1 MLFHQNSSSELSI
14 NDIDIL
20 CQNYLTILYHEAKRK
35 NESVVTNVCETYG
48 EILYPSVDKLISVI
62 KPSKS
67 DVFVDYGSGFGKMVI
82 QVFLKSLVREAY
94 GIESVP
100 QLHQHASNVAQRLQH
115 DLPGFYHGG
124 RKLDFV
130 LGSFLEVPL
139 TTVTI
144 AFVNSTCFTQL
155 LLNSLGSRLELT
167 PSIHTVL
174 SLRPISV
181 LERLS
186 FKKVIRIEC
195 SWDSA
200 LCYVYSNK

>member
-1 MLFHQNSSSELSI
+1 MMFHKNISPELSI

-20 CQNYLTILYHEAKRK
+20 CQNYLTILYHNAQRK
-35 NESVVTNVCETYG
+35 NDAVANNVCETYG
-48 EILYPSVDKLISVI
+48 EVLYPGVDKFLSLIQ
-62 KPSKS
+62 PSNR

-82 QVFLKSLVREAY
+82 QVFLKSLVRAAY

-100 QLHQHASNVAQRLQH
+100 ELHQHASNAAQRLKNE
-115 DLPGFYHGG
+115 LPEFYQNR
-124 RKLDFV
+124 RKLDFI
-130 LGSFLEVPL
+130 LGNFLEVPL

-144 AFVNSTCFTQL
+144 AFVSSTCFTQS
-155 LLNSLGSRLELT
+155 LLNALGKKLELT
-167 PSIHTVL
+167 PSVHTVL

-186 FKKVIRIEC
+186 FKRTIRIEC